1 MERFIEILKYIFL
14 GFLQGISEILP
25 ISSSGHLMVA
35 QHLLKVNESA
45 IATFTIFLHFA
56 SLLALL
62 IFFRKLIYRIISG
75 SFQYLFYKNKD
86 RKDDYLLL
94 LYVIVAS
101 IPIGVIGILFQDSIE
116 SLFSNLLFSTKFFN
130 SSNISPFPTISKI

>member
-45 IATFTIFLHFA
+45 IATFTIFFA
-56 SLLALL
+56 FCIFISLTY
-62 IFFRKLIYRIISG
+62 FF
-75 SFQYLFYKNKD
+75 
-86 RKDDYLLL
+86 
-94 LYVIVAS
+94 
-101 IPIGVIGILFQDSIE
+101 
-116 SLFSNLLFSTKFFN
+116 
-130 SSNISPFPTISKI
+130 

>member
-1 MERFIEILKYIFL
+1 MIFIIILKGYAHGTIHRNLKIYISR
-14 GFLQGISEILP
+14 FLQGISEILP

-62 IFFRKLIYRIISG
+62 IFLE
-75 SFQYLFYKNKD
+75 N
-86 RKDDYLLL
+86 
-94 LYVIVAS
+94 
-101 IPIGVIGILFQDSIE
+101 
-116 SLFSNLLFSTKFFN
+116 
-130 SSNISPFPTISKI
+130 